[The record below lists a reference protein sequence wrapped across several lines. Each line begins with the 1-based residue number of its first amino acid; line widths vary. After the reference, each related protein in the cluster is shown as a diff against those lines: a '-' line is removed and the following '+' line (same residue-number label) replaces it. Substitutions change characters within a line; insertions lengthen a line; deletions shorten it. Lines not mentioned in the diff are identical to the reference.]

1 MPHCAHRFFLPCK
14 INLCVCAAC
23 LCHPERAGG
32 CSSGAV
38 AFRFIN
44 AAFILFSR
52 AKMEV
57 VQKERWYFMAL
68 VLFPFLQGACADTAP
83 PEIETVT
90 IHLQEGM
97 ILDCLCPWDGNLTM
111 VSWTKDP
118 DTNSIAV
125 FHPDYGV
132 ATTYHY
138 RERIEFL
145 RSTPMD
151 GSITMKNVTHQDIGL
166 YHCSVQTFPQG
177 PWIRNIQVEDLD
189 GPPVE
194 DNEDN
199 GEVME
204 AGAHMTAETSG
215 NLSVE
220 CNQQRNGTIV
230 HQAMVEHMAFGQ
242 PWVIIGICKRVEGG
256 VLSEDYSERGQVT
269 CQQNLDVS
277 LQLTAVAQE
286 DGGLYRCSFS
296 TDTGLQTNTVMVTVL
311 PSGRRADEKKAE
323 ISCTR
328 PTHIFGGGG
337 GRGSFADKSIKMW
350 TTWNDRVIFPH
361 PSSTL
366 SLLKCTM
373 AHSVTT
379 KKDERDYC
387 YMREHSSLLPLS

>member
-1 MPHCAHRFFLPCK
+1 MKCVLCFCGPRASR
-14 INLCVCAAC
+14 NLQLGC
-23 LCHPERAGG
+23 RAT
-32 CSSGAV
+32 
-38 AFRFIN
+38 RLIN
-44 AAFILFSR
+44 AAFILLGR

-68 VLFPFLQGACADTAP
+68 VFLPFLQGACADTA

-125 FHPDYGV
+125 FHPEYGV

-151 GSITMKNVTHQDIGL
+151 GSISMKNVTHQDIGV

-189 GPPVE
+189 EPPEEDKE
-194 DNEDN
+194 DNAEF
-199 GEVME
+199 VE
-204 AGAHMTAETSG
+204 ADVYLTATPSS
-215 NLSVE
+215 NLTVE
-220 CNQQRNGTIV
+220 CNHEHNGTGV
-230 HQAMVEHMAFGQ
+230 HQAVVEHMALGQ

-256 VLSEDYSERGQVT
+256 VLIEDYSERGLVS
-269 CQQNLDVS
+269 CERSMDVS
-277 LQLTAVAQE
+277 LQLTPVAQE

-296 TDTGLQTNTVMVTVL
+296 TDAGLQTNTVLVTVSA
-311 PSGRRADEKKAE
+311 SGGSSLSVFMLYVYLAIATAGLILLTVLLIVLLRRRKKIRRE
-323 ISCTR
+323 ESR
-328 PTHIFGGGG
+328 
-337 GRGSFADKSIKMW
+337 DQL
-350 TTWNDRVIFPH
+350 H
-361 PSSTL
+361 PSHPPQWRRWWAAEL
-366 SLLKCTM
+366 CGQ
-373 AHSVTT
+373 V
-379 KKDERDYC
+379 Y
-387 YMREHSSLLPLS
+387 

>member
-1 MPHCAHRFFLPCK
+1 
-14 INLCVCAAC
+14 
-23 LCHPERAGG
+23 
-32 CSSGAV
+32 
-38 AFRFIN
+38 
-44 AAFILFSR
+44 
-52 AKMEV
+52 MEV

-97 ILDCLCPWDGNLTM
+97 ILDCLCPWVGNLTM

-199 GEVME
+199 AEVME

-311 PSGRRADEKKAE
+311 PSG
-323 ISCTR
+323 
-328 PTHIFGGGG
+328 F
-337 GRGSFADKSIKMW
+337 F
-350 TTWNDRVIFPH
+350 
-361 PSSTL
+361 TL
-366 SLLKCTM
+366 SVFMMYLYLAIATTGLILLT
-373 AHSVTT
+373 VLLIVLLRRR
-379 KKDERDYC
+379 KKSRREESRDKVHPADPHTPDSQTSQFWRRWWA
-387 YMREHSSLLPLS
+387 RELCGQVY